1 MTGPAHPVHEG
12 TGPALCAWG
21 TAPALVLLAI
31 ALLAYTAAAR
41 RARRTPRGWNG
52 LRTASFTLGVALL
65 AAALLLPSLTHTAHH
80 DPRVHMLQ
88 HLFIGM
94 YAPLALVMAAP
105 LTLGLR
111 TLPATRRRPVARV
124 LRSRPVHVLGHP
136 ATALLLDTGV
146 LYLVHLTP
154 LHTAMQTH
162 PPVQALVYLH
172 YLAAGYLFA
181 WSLAGPDPA
190 PRRPGTATRLTTLL
204 LAIAAH
210 SFLAKLLYAH
220 PHTWP
225 PGAAHTALAE
235 EAAQLMYYGGDLAEL
250 LLAVALFAGWYR
262 RRSRTPRPLAERG
275 AHAYPG
281 AMFQRH

>member
-1 MTGPAHPVHEG
+1 MSPAHPPHEG
-12 TGPALCAWG
+12 A
-21 TAPALVLLAI
+21 APAVPTWDPVPVLLLL
-31 ALLAYTAAAR
+31 ALALVAYTAAAR
-41 RARRTPRGWNG
+41 RARRAPRGWNG
-52 LRTASFTLGVALL
+52 LRTASFTLGVVLL
-65 AAALLLPSLTHTAHH
+65 AAALLLPLAHTAH

-88 HLFIGM
+88 HLLIGM

-105 LTLGLR
+105 LTLTLR
-111 TLPATRRRPVARV
+111 TLPPTRRRPVARV
-124 LRSRPVHVLGHP
+124 LRSRPLHVLGHP
-136 ATALLLDTGV
+136 VSALLLDTGG

-154 LHTAMQTH
+154 VHAATQTH
-162 PPVQALVYLH
+162 PAVHALVHLH

-181 WSLAGPDPA
+181 WSIAGPDPA
-190 PRRPGTATRLTTLL
+190 PRRPGMATRLTVLL

-235 EAAQLMYYGGDLAEL
+235 EAAQWMYYGGDLAEL
-250 LLAVALFAGWYR
+250 LLVVALFTVWYR
-262 RRSRTPRPLAERG
+262 RRARTSRPLVERG
-275 AHAYPG
+275 ARAYPG